1 MGWGA
6 RRYGERIMRATVGP
20 LSPAVYWRRRLMVL
34 GILLLVVLVIAFS
47 CSGGDENLG
56 TPTGAGSGQKV
67 SDPSAGAV
75 QPSPSADSSFL
86 DKPPRAGGP
95 AKPPVSSADPLA
107 GPVVG
112 ANVNGSVCTDL
123 EMSVLPVPAAQTA
136 KLGQGLNINLKIKN
150 VSTRT
155 CERDV
160 GADVQEIYIKQGAA
174 RVWSSDDCAGAV
186 KAAPDIHRFVPD
198 EEREYFVTWNGHESS
213 QCVSGSPN
221 GPLPEAGD
229 YEVMG
234 RLGDKRSDP
243 IKLTLTN

>member
-1 MGWGA
+1 
-6 RRYGERIMRATVGP
+6 MRATVGP

-34 GILLLVVLVIAFS
+34 GIPLVVVLFIAFS
-47 CSGGDENLG
+47 CSGGDKNLG

-67 SDPSAGAV
+67 PDPGPGAA
-75 QPSPSADSSFL
+75 QPNPPADPSFL
-86 DKPPRAGGP
+86 DKAPPAGGP
-95 AKPPVSSADPLA
+95 AKPQVPSTDPLA
-107 GPVVG
+107 EPVAG
-112 ANVNGSVCTDL
+112 TNANGSACTDL

-136 KLGQGLNINLKIKN
+136 KRGQGLNINLKIKN

-160 GADVQEIYIKQGAA
+160 GADVQEIYVKQGAA
-174 RVWSSDDCAGAV
+174 RVWSSDDCGGAV
-186 KAAPDIHRFVPD
+186 KAVPDVHRFVPN

-213 QCVSGSPN
+213 QCVSGSSN

-234 RLGDKRSDP
+234 RLGAKHSDP
-243 IKLTLTN
+243 IKLTLTS